1 MRSIPVAIVWELLYR
16 GRWALIAG
24 FLGANLL
31 PLLIENALK
40 MQGGVESADPAQV
53 MMHIMLVQ
61 ISALMF
67 GAAVMSAQGNL
78 SRLYAAPIPT
88 STLVAWHLFPAML
101 FLFLGSAASTLLLNA
116 LFPLD
121 WPVWGPALF
130 SAVAIAAVYAA
141 LWQSEKTG
149 WIVIFLTGISMV
161 LGLWYKSRHGALFG
175 PVESLHYWREVT
187 PGEVLTLVVM
197 GIASYFAAIQGVAR
211 SRRGDT
217 LPPLGIVA
225 LLERVFDPPPEP
237 GPPFLTPSA
246 AQFWSIWRQKGW
258 WMPICVVFGMIVGL
272 SCWLLFSRK
281 SDDLVMGF
289 IGGGGLLSGLGILAA
304 FTIGNCGPSDANFDI
319 GNFAAT
325 RPMTTREMSRIILSA
340 LLRSVAYSWTIWAT
354 GFACVAII
362 LLFLGVTPPAEIDT
376 HAIWWYIPAT
386 LLGPWIVASLGVS
399 LGLTGRAW
407 IGVVLCLLLFPTMIA
422 YIVLT
427 DIFLSDESQLIL
439 GRYLLSAAGVLFVLY
454 TAGAY
459 LNAHRLALIDA
470 PALYRAALVW
480 LVASLVVVGMFR
492 LQPAIP
498 ISGYIVVVGLL
509 ALVVS
514 PFPTVPLALGWNRVR

>member
-1 MRSIPVAIVWELLYR
+1 MRSIPVAIIWELLYR

-40 MQGGVESADPAQV
+40 MQGGVDSADPAQV
-53 MMHIMLVQ
+53 MMHIMMVQ
-61 ISALMF
+61 IAGLAF

-78 SRLYAAPIPT
+78 SRLYAAPVPT

-101 FLFLGSAASTLLLNA
+101 LLFLQSAASTLLLNA

-149 WIVIFLTGISMV
+149 WVVVFLTGVSLV

-175 PVESLHYWREVT
+175 PVESLLYWREVT
-187 PGEVLTLVVM
+187 PGEVLTLAVM

-211 SRRGDT
+211 NRRGDT
-217 LPPLGIVA
+217 LPPMGIVA
-225 LLERVFDPPPEP
+225 LVERIFDPPPEP
-237 GPPFLTPSA
+237 GPPFLTPAA

-258 WMPICVVFGMIVGL
+258 WMPICVGFGMVVGL

-304 FTIGNCGPSDANFDI
+304 FTVGNCGPSDANFDI

-325 RPMTTREMSRIILSA
+325 RPMTTREMSRIVLRVLLLS
-340 LLRSVAYSWTIWAT
+340 VTYSWIVWAA
-354 GFACVAII
+354 GFACVAVI
-362 LLFLGVTPPAEIDT
+362 LLLLGVTPPAEIDRS
-376 HAIWWYIPAT
+376 AIWWYFPTT
-386 LLGPWIVASLGVS
+386 LLGPWIVASLGVT

-407 IGVVLCLLLFPTMIA
+407 IGVVLCMLLFPTMIG

-439 GRYLLSAAGVLFVLY
+439 GRYLLSVAGVLFVLY
-454 TAGAY
+454 TSAAY
-459 LNAHRLALIDA
+459 LKAHRNALIDA

-480 LVASLVVVGMFR
+480 LVASLLVVAMFR

-498 ISGYIVVVGLL
+498 ISAYIVVVGLL
-509 ALVVS
+509 ALAVS